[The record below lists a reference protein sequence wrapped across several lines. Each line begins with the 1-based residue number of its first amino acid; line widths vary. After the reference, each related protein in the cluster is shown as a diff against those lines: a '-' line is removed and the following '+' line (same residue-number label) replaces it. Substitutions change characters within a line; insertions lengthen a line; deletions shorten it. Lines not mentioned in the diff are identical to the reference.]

1 MRSVPITFKVNLLI
15 LVSLTIGI
23 GSITV
28 YLGWSL
34 AETIDESTRSALEQ
48 ESGIVYEAI
57 EQLMMPGEAPLV
69 VSYFQGI
76 GDLDPRLRIYLYR
89 TDGTPA
95 FSDSETIDIVN
106 GELDFP
112 LFARRAEGTSETM
125 APPFADTE
133 RFAQATSRPVRTAI
147 FQDEVDGTTTIQY
160 LQPLLNLPK
169 CTVCHGSDHTI
180 RGVIELR
187 SDISE
192 SIARQRTAIVS
203 ASGTFLLLVT
213 VVGFLMSRYLR
224 RQVILPLREIGATCE
239 QVTMGN
245 FDRRSTVRNNDELG
259 ALSATVNRMVE
270 GLYERFVL
278 SRFVSGST
286 IASLGGAQ
294 ESRSEE
300 LTFLFSDIRGF
311 TAFTERNDP
320 KTVVDTL
327 NSVLGDQSEVIARFG
342 GDIDKYVGDEIVAV
356 FSGEDGVVRAARAAT
371 AIQTMLE
378 GADEERYR
386 GLHVGIGINSG
397 SVVVGAIGGR
407 RRADFTAVGDNV
419 NVTARLCSGAARGE
433 ILVSDIVRSSLTERG
448 ASLEGPF
455 RMKVKGKAEALR
467 VFKLTAMPDDDG
479 DSEDTP

>member
-1 MRSVPITFKVNLLI
+1 MRSVPITLKVNLLI

-28 YLGWSL
+28 YLAWSL
-34 AETIDESTRSALEQ
+34 TQTIDESTRAALEQ

-95 FSDSETIDIVN
+95 FSNSDTIDVVN
-106 GELDFP
+106 GQLDFP
-112 LFARRAEGTSETM
+112 MFARRAEGTSETM
-125 APPFADTE
+125 APPFVDMD
-133 RFAQATSRPVRTAI
+133 RFARATSRPVRTAI
-147 FQDEVDGTTTIQY
+147 FQDEIDGVTTIQY

-180 RGVIELR
+180 RGVIELQ

-192 SIARQRTAIVS
+192 SIDRQRMTIVS
-203 ASGTFLLLVT
+203 ASGAFLMLVT
-213 VVGFLMSRYLR
+213 VVGLIMSRYLR

-245 FDRRSTVRNNDELG
+245 FDRRSNVGSKDELG

-270 GLYERFVL
+270 GLHERFVL
-278 SRFVSGST
+278 QRFVSGST
-286 IASLGGAQ
+286 IASLAGEQ

-327 NSVLGDQSEVIARFG
+327 NAVLEDQTEVIAQFG

-356 FSGEDGVVRAARAAT
+356 FNGEDGVLQAARAAA
-371 AIQTMLE
+371 AIQAMIGE
-378 GADEERYR
+378 ADEARYR
-386 GLHVGIGINSG
+386 NLRVGIGINSG
-397 SVVVGAIGGR
+397 SVVVGAIGGS

-419 NVTARLCSGAARGE
+419 NVTARLCSGAAPDE
-433 ILVSDIVRSSLTERG
+433 ILVSDVVHSRLAEYG

-467 VFKLTAMPDDDG
+467 VFKLTAVPADENV
-479 DSEDTP
+479 EDTP